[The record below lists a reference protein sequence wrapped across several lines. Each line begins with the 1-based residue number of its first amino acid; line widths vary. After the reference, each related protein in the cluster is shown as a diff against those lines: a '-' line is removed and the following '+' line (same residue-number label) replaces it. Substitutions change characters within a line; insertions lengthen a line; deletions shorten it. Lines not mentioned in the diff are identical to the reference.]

1 MLTLLGHAQT
11 TPVSTPQI
19 PLCEA
24 ANEELAQGLDGWF
37 FRTTD
42 LIDVVNYTPS
52 LPQFRRLQQNLVARG
67 SVLII
72 IPVPGRAVANP
83 QALDPNDPKQAAFDA
98 VLAAN
103 TYTAFIDA
111 LRAEGIYAVDV
122 LEAARNHDLFKQDDP
137 IPPDSGF
144 FLKRNIHWTATGS
157 RQVFQNVAS
166 IINTI
171 ELTPPL
177 KLTPFR
183 IDTIRNDRGRPLLGT
198 MPSFVDEFVAYYCGE
213 DWPIPL
219 PDEYII
225 NSWTVVDDT
234 APEPVVSANDLF
246 GNPRPQIIHLGT
258 SQSIRPYYQ
267 QTLQADL
274 NTTVVNLAMRA
285 GAMFGSFEYY
295 LGSGT
300 YRNYLNDA
308 ALTLEPQPISQ
319 IVIWEFPY
327 YTEEVLLRETAWR
340 QLFSLMWQ
348 GCHNSLQTH
357 EVELDVLPTETQAW
371 LELPMST
378 QEVLAEDYLELTAAD
393 LSLRSFELRLQ
404 YQTGQ
409 EQVRLL
415 RYNRLEHDGRFT
427 LDLQHSYG
435 DLVSLAIRPLPEV
448 IPETRTKNNLRVQLC
463 RPPLQLNQDSN

>member
-1 MLTLLGHAQT
+1 MLMLAGHAQT
-11 TPVSTPQI
+11 TDVSTPQI

-24 ANEELAQGLDGWF
+24 ADEELAQGFDGWF

-42 LIDVVNYTPS
+42 LIDVVNYAPS
-52 LPQFRRLQQNLVARG
+52 LPKFRRLQQALAARG
-67 SVLII
+67 SALII

-98 VLAAN
+98 ALAVN
-103 TYTAFIDA
+103 TYTAFVDA
-111 LRAEGIYAVDV
+111 LRAKGIYAVDV
-122 LEAARNHDLFKQDDP
+122 LAAARNHEQFKQDDP

-157 RQVFQNVAS
+157 RQVFQNVAG
-166 IINTI
+166 IIATI

-177 KLTPFR
+177 PHTPFR

-213 DWPIPL
+213 DWPVPL

-234 APEPVVSANDLF
+234 APEPAVTASDLF
-246 GNPRPQIIHLGT
+246 GDPRPQLIHLGT

-267 QTLQADL
+267 HTLQADL
-274 NTTVVNLAMRA
+274 NTPVINLAMRA

-295 LGSGT
+295 LSSGT
-300 YRNYLNDA
+300 YRDYLNDA
-308 ALTLEPQPISQ
+308 DLTSTPPPTSQ

-340 QLFSLMWQ
+340 QLFSLMWE
-348 GCHNSLQTH
+348 GCYNILQTH
-357 EVELDVLPTETQAW
+357 EAELDVLPTETQAW
-371 LELPMST
+371 LELPIST
-378 QEVLAEDYLELTAAD
+378 QEIISEDYLELMAAD

-404 YQTGQ
+404 YQAGE

-427 LDLQHSYG
+427 LDLQHDYG
-435 DLVSLAIRPLPEV
+435 DLVSLAIRPVPEV
-448 IPETRTKNNLRVQLC
+448 APEASTRNSLQVQLC
-463 RPPLQLNQDSN
+463 RPPLQLNQANN